1 MPDKTKRILHRWVWV
16 LAALAVLSL
25 LIYAFAPIQLRFWAR
40 GLSGETLYEGAYYQ
54 ESGRIY
60 VLYDEE
66 EQTLSLA
73 DTWPRGLFNV
83 RKPVVYCTYDLAAG
97 ELTKLEGYTEMENM
111 TYINRADGSRV
122 IEFVRQMMVQRGMD
136 LLTYGIYTDY
146 QYPITNESLLYKEQ
160 FGDVFVYVTYFY
172 DIGLGVM

>member
-1 MPDKTKRILHRWVWV
+1 MKARTVKYIRIIFVVIAFTLVF
-16 LAALAVLSL
+16 AL

-40 GLSGETLYEGAYYQ
+40 GLSGEVLYEGDYYQ

-66 EQTLSLA
+66 AQTLSLV

-83 RKPVVYCTYDLAAG
+83 RKPVVYCTYDLADG
-97 ELTKLEGYTEMENM
+97 ELKQLEGYTKMENM
-111 TYINRADGSRV
+111 TYINRADGGCV

>member
-1 MPDKTKRILHRWVWV
+1 
-16 LAALAVLSL
+16 
-25 LIYAFAPIQLRFWAR
+25 
-40 GLSGETLYEGAYYQ
+40 
-54 ESGRIY
+54 
-60 VLYDEE
+60 
-66 EQTLSLA
+66 
-73 DTWPRGLFNV
+73 
-83 RKPVVYCTYDLAAG
+83 
-97 ELTKLEGYTEMENM
+97 M

-146 QYPITNESLLYKEQ
+146 QYPVTNESLLYKEQ